1 MLPEVTDRSSPQRQ
15 RELYY
20 GNNQFIAKTLNI
32 KRMVVES
39 AVLSEIVPTQP
50 LFSVEV
56 PREDFLV
63 RAKYQVDA
71 SPTIEEEKDEF
82 DENFQTPRKG
92 NPRPRYDSVLS
103 AKSSTKR
110 RTIGELSA
118 RRETPRRR
126 PHWFWDEY
134 QSHQPLSAS
143 ATFCLNKTDGIPYVV
158 KSYTRSYVETFGPN
172 FEHFVKFST
181 DNDNKYLAKYHHY
194 FQDGDSSHLVRE
206 HCPKTLRAILDERPR
221 VGEVMVRRV
230 LRHVGKGLTA
240 LHSKHLFHLNLK
252 PENILFSYSEKYK
265 LADPL
270 LTSNAATIIAKTK
283 GSDLL
288 VNKYSAP
295 EMKAGLRN
303 GEAVMLNAAKCDIFA
318 LGACVGELIAGVD
331 LPTTSFDKFTEKIMK
346 KINCSNS
353 VKLLVVRML
362 DANPDARPPLSE
374 IIDVVCSNR
383 IQVELNNE
391 IRHNKRLQ
399 GEINA
404 LEGIL
409 KIKRKVSF

>member
-1 MLPEVTDRSSPQRQ
+1 MEQFRMSHGPPGPMEGLKGMKNRQKSQVEVEVSEFSVEYFHEPQSSSQQTMTGDWRDDSSIPTLVRHNSMLPEVTDRSSPQRQ

-252 PENILFSYSEKYK
+252 PGLLSLIVVSNI
-265 LADPL
+265 
-270 LTSNAATIIAKTK
+270 
-283 GSDLL
+283 
-288 VNKYSAP
+288 
-295 EMKAGLRN
+295 
-303 GEAVMLNAAKCDIFA
+303 
-318 LGACVGELIAGVD
+318 
-331 LPTTSFDKFTEKIMK
+331 
-346 KINCSNS
+346 
-353 VKLLVVRML
+353 
-362 DANPDARPPLSE
+362 
-374 IIDVVCSNR
+374 
-383 IQVELNNE
+383 
-391 IRHNKRLQ
+391 
-399 GEINA
+399 
-404 LEGIL
+404 
-409 KIKRKVSF
+409 